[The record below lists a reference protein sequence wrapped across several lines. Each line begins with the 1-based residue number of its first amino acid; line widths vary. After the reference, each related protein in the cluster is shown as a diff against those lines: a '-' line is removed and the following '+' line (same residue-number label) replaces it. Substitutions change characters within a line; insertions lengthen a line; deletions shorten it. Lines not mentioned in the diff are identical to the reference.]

1 MQKNKINF
9 FSNFNIDN
17 FQNTISEKL
26 ENYDVNIYSNS
37 LIIDKLKKKILDNS
51 INIFLLDTNLI
62 DDNFIKYFYRSL
74 TNENSLKIILLFS
87 FQPKEISLP
96 ILRKNYK
103 SESQLIFE
111 FQKKLHH
118 KNIIQID
125 VNYLKSIFD
134 GKIYNFKRWFQS
146 KIPFSI
152 QFENFIFNEIMA
164 LIELINGKRKKAI
177 FLDLDDTLWGGT
189 LAEIGYKK
197 LNLGGINAEGEAFK
211 KLQHTIKKISKDR
224 YYFGDYKQK

>member
-103 SESQLIFE
+103 SESQLIF
-111 FQKKLHH
+111 
-118 KNIIQID
+118 
-125 VNYLKSIFD
+125 
-134 GKIYNFKRWFQS
+134 
-146 KIPFSI
+146 
-152 QFENFIFNEIMA
+152 
-164 LIELINGKRKKAI
+164 
-177 FLDLDDTLWGGT
+177 
-189 LAEIGYKK
+189 
-197 LNLGGINAEGEAFK
+197 
-211 KLQHTIKKISKDR
+211 
-224 YYFGDYKQK
+224 

>member
-111 FQKKLHH
+111 FQKK
-118 KNIIQID
+118 IT
-125 VNYLKSIFD
+125 S
-134 GKIYNFKRWFQS
+134 
-146 KIPFSI
+146 
-152 QFENFIFNEIMA
+152 
-164 LIELINGKRKKAI
+164 
-177 FLDLDDTLWGGT
+177 
-189 LAEIGYKK
+189 
-197 LNLGGINAEGEAFK
+197 
-211 KLQHTIKKISKDR
+211 
-224 YYFGDYKQK
+224 